1 MGERIQVTT
10 EGGSFSAYV
19 AKPMG
24 GTGTG
29 PGVVV
34 IQEIFGVNK
43 VVRDIA
49 DNLAQHG
56 YVAIAPDLFWRI
68 EPGVDITDQSEAEWA
83 KAFDLF
89 GQFNV
94 DLGIT
99 DIQATI
105 KALRTMPGVPRVGA
119 VGYCL
124 GGLLAYL
131 TATRTDVDA
140 AVSYYG
146 VNIASLLGE
155 ASNISKPTL
164 LHVAAKDQFVPAD
177 AQAQMAEAL
186 APNPHTTMLTYAGQ
200 DHAFAREGG
209 AHFHADAARSANAA
223 TMAFFEAHL
232 AGLSKVPE
240 PLRGMGNKTVI

>member
-1 MGERIQVTT
+1 MGEKIELKTPD
-10 EGGSFSAYV
+10 GSLSAYV
-19 AKPMG
+19 AKPANSG
-24 GTGTG
+24 EG

-49 DNLAQHG
+49 DQLADQG
-56 YVAIAPDLFWRI
+56 YFAIAPDLFWRI

-89 GQFNV
+89 GKFNV
-94 DLGIT
+94 DTGVA
-99 DIQATI
+99 DIQVAI
-105 KALRTMPGVPRVGA
+105 DALRAMPGVTGKVGT

-131 TATRTDVDA
+131 SATRTNADA
-140 AVSYYG
+140 SVSYYG

-155 ASNISKPTL
+155 ASKISKPIL
-164 LHVAAKDQFVPAD
+164 LHVAAKDQFVPPD
-177 AQAQMAEAL
+177 AQAQMAAEL
-186 APNPHTTMLTYAGQ
+186 GPNPHATMLSYAGQ
-200 DHAFAREGG
+200 DHAFARPGG

-223 TMAFFEAHL
+223 TLAFFSAHL
-232 AGLSKVPE
+232 VTPGK
-240 PLRGMGNKTVI
+240 PLGTA